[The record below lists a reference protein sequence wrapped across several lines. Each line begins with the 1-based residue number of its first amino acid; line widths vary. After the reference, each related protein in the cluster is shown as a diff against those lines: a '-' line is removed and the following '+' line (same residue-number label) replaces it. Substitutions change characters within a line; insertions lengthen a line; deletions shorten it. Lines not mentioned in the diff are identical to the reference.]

1 MSEAKPLVFGVR
13 PSGGLPDFLRSLI
26 VTLKENGTLLLAHR
40 CGASGLTR
48 EGVSV
53 PLIFNNVTRRID
65 VEKVRTTVERGM
77 PVNYRMV
84 CDRHA
89 S

>member
-1 MSEAKPLVFGVR
+1 MFASQ
-13 PSGGLPDFLRSLI
+13 FLL
-26 VTLKENGTLLLAHR
+26 
-40 CGASGLTR
+40 GLTH

-53 PLIFNNVTRRID
+53 PLIFNNVTRRGD

-77 PVNYRMV
+77 PVNHRMV